1 MKNGVNYFPLDVH
14 LDNKFK
20 LLEAEFGYKAFAVII
35 KLFQKIYGEE
45 GYFCYWDSEV
55 LLLFSHEI
63 GLGCNCVSEIIE
75 KAVLRGIFNK
85 DLYEKY
91 NILTS
96 RGIQERYF
104 TIVKRR
110 KSVEVES
117 KYLLIKGTQI
127 YQDVCKI
134 DKNVYKNDEN
144 VYEEEQRKEKESK
157 EKRSKE
163 NIYKKCSFVKPTI
176 KEVEEYCYIE
186 RKNNINP
193 LQFYNFYESKNWY
206 VGKNKMTDW
215 KASIRL
221 WEQNQKNNKKS
232 KSTKE
237 TIQADIDYEY
247 YDEKDIIKMMQQ

>member
-85 DLYEKY
+85 DLYKKY

-144 VYEEEQRKEKESK
+144 VCKEEQSKVKESK
-157 EKRSKE
+157 VNKSKE
-163 NIYKKCSFVKPTI
+163 NIYKHRKFVKPTI
-176 KEVEEYCYIE
+176 AEVEEYCKK

-215 KASIRL
+215 KASIKS
-221 WEQNQKNNKKS
+221 WEQNEKVKKS
-232 KSTKE
+232 NSTKE
-237 TIQADIDYEY
+237 TIKADIDYEY
-247 YDEKDIIKMMQQ
+247 YDEKDIIKMMQ